1 MSDRE
6 MKARETML
14 LGMNEIVMHLN
25 NEDAMTPW
33 LYGGVPDGAD
43 EEEIREMALDDDTFY
58 CCTSCFLRIMSRK
71 SAYEDGLYV
80 GKKVIT
86 SDRDSVKAK

>member
-6 MKARETML
+6 RKAREVML
-14 LGMNEIVMHLN
+14 LGMNEIILHLN
-25 NEDAMTPW
+25 NEDAITPW
-33 LYGGVPDGAD
+33 LYEGIPDGA
-43 EEEIREMALDDDTFY
+43 EEDEIRTWAEDENAFAEFA
-58 CCTSCFLRIMSRK
+58 SCFLRIMSRK

-86 SDRDSVKAK
+86 SKENVQ